1 MKNDIMHALDGST
14 MNIKMKPETKEAIIA
29 LSIAGCVIVTFYLCI
44 SHISNVFGVFVA
56 IFRALVPFIFGFIF
70 AFLLMPL
77 RNMAE
82 KTITQHLNWSQKMTR
97 TIAVVISIVT
107 MLLILIG
114 FFWLLIPQLASSI
127 STFVGN
133 LAAYIANSEKII
145 EQFIGPNTELLDAIT
160 ELLMTG
166 ANQLTTWL
174 TGASGGFSKIMD
186 YVTTIVSQ
194 VINFLIGI
202 IIALYILMDSE
213 KFELQMKKLL
223 YAILP
228 KKVAKEFGSVCRL
241 TADMFYKFISG
252 KAIDSLIIGIIC
264 YVGCLLLNM
273 PYAVLIAVVVGITNM
288 IPVFGPFIG
297 AIPCFTIL
305 VMINWVKA
313 VEFLIFIVILQQCDG
328 NIIGPYILGDAV
340 GLPTLWVM
348 FAIIVGGAL
357 FGIVG
362 MFIGVP
368 TFAVIY
374 TLAKQW
380 VHQRLQQK
388 QLQFDK
394 QESVS

>member
-1 MKNDIMHALDGST
+1 
-14 MNIKMKPETKEAIIA
+14 MNYKFRPETKEAIIA
-29 LSIAGCVIVTFYLCI
+29 LSIAGCVIVTFYLGI
-44 SHISNVFGVFVA
+44 SHINNLFGIFVA
-56 IFRALVPFIFGFIF
+56 IFRALVPFIFGFVF

-77 RNMAE
+77 RNIAE
-82 KTITQHLNWSQKMTR
+82 NTLTKKTKLKPKTIR
-97 TIAVVISIVT
+97 TISVIVSIIT
-107 MLLILIG
+107 MLVILIG
-114 FFWLLIPQLASSI
+114 FFWLLIPQLISSI
-127 STFVGN
+127 SMFVGN
-133 LAAYIANSEKII
+133 LAEYIYNSQQLIQQII
-145 EQFIGPNTELLDAIT
+145 GANTEIVQTIT
-160 ELLMTG
+160 DVLMSG
-166 ANQLTTWL
+166 ANELTKWL
-174 TGASGGFSKIMD
+174 TGASGGLGKIMD
-186 YVTTIVSQ
+186 YITTIVSQ

-213 KFELQMKKLL
+213 KFALQMKKILL
-223 YAILP
+223 AILP
-228 KKVAKEFGSVCRL
+228 EKAARSFGSVCRL

-252 KAIDSLIIGIIC
+252 KAIDSLIIGVIC
-264 YVGCLLLNM
+264 YIGCLLLNM

-297 AIPCFTIL
+297 AVPCFTIL

-313 VEFLIFIVILQQCDG
+313 AEFFVFIVVLQQCDG

-357 FGIVG
+357 FGVIG

-380 VHQRLQQK
+380 IHHRLETK
-388 QLQFDK
+388 QLKFN
-394 QESVS
+394 E